1 MSPENDKNMEDK
13 LPNRQSHRLKNY
25 DYGQRGLYFLTMCCQ
40 NREHLFGYIE
50 DKKMFLNDAGLMIER
65 WYNEIP
71 NKFENIRCLDY
82 VVMPNHFHCL
92 LHITKSGEN
101 LIGDVVRWFKTM
113 TTNEYIRGVKEHCWQ
128 RFDKRLWQR
137 DYFDNIVKNEAMY
150 INITEYIKNNPSK
163 WKEDCFKKNE

>member
-1 MSPENDKNMEDK
+1 
-13 LPNRQSHRLKNY
+13 
-25 DYGQRGLYFLTMCCQ
+25 
-40 NREHLFGYIE
+40 
-50 DKKMFLNDAGLMIER
+50 
-65 WYNEIP
+65 
-71 NKFENIRCLDY
+71 
-82 VVMPNHFHCL
+82 
-92 LHITKSGEN
+92 
-101 LIGDVVRWFKTM
+101 M